1 MPSVRQ
7 AATAVAAGSVALAV
21 AAVAVFSAVD
31 SFTRAARNT
40 AETQLIANLTQA
52 SLDPRYQAPVNIPNQ
67 LRDPVAVFSR
77 QPLDSGALA
86 RAALRA
92 SITGQAAVAQS
103 LMTELL
109 HRDPRSRP
117 ARLWLMN
124 DALQAGDLGRAAGQV
139 DRLLALNPQM
149 QVQYFPILADLAR
162 RRGGEQPVASLLA
175 RNPPWREY
183 FLSYLTTRDVGRDL
197 IFRLTAGPTA
207 VAGTGGSAA
216 QAALLQSLVA
226 RGDYDGAYLAWIN
239 FLPESALAKVA
250 PVYDG
255 GFAGLPGP
263 QPFNWSFNDGEGASV
278 GVEAG
283 QGLQVDYAGTKAV
296 RMASQ
301 TLLLKP
307 GHYRFDYVAHGSG
320 GRGDDSGSIAWQI
333 QCLPSGSGVLDLPIA
348 DVADRPA
355 AHAARF
361 AVPAG
366 CNAQLLTLEGIA
378 GSFPQ
383 SRSIWFTRVSVTG
396 VK

>member
-21 AAVAVFSAVD
+21 AAVALYSGVD
-31 SFTRAARNT
+31 AFTRAARNA
-40 AETQLIANLTQA
+40 AETQLIAKLTQA
-52 SLDPRYQAPVNIPNQ
+52 SLDPRYPAPVSMPKQ
-67 LRDPVAVFSR
+67 LREPVTVFSR
-77 QPLDSGALA
+77 QPLDNGALA

-92 SITGQAAVAQS
+92 SISGQAVVAQS

-124 DALQAGDLGRAAGQV
+124 HALQAGDLGRAASQV
-139 DRLLALNPQM
+139 DRLLALNPHM

-162 RRGGEQPVASLLA
+162 RRGGERPVASLLA

-183 FLSYLTTRDVGRDL
+183 FLGYLTTRDVGRDL

-207 VAGTGGSAA
+207 VAGAGGSGA

-239 FLPESALAKVA
+239 FLPEGALAKVA

-255 GFAGLPGP
+255 EFAGLPGP
-263 QPFNWSFNDGEGASV
+263 QPFNWSFNDGEAASV
-278 GVEAG
+278 GIESG
-283 QGLQVDYAGTKAV
+283 QGLQIDYSGTKAV
-296 RMASQ
+296 RMAGQ

-307 GHYRFDYVAHGSG
+307 GQYRFDYVAHGSG
-320 GRGDDSGSIAWQI
+320 GGGDDSGSVAWHI
-333 QCLPSGSGVLDLPIA
+333 QCLPGGSGMLDLPITG
-348 DVADRPA
+348 VTDRPVP
-355 AHAARF
+355 HGARF
-361 AVPAG
+361 TVPAG
-366 CNAQLLTLEGIA
+366 CNAQLLTLEGAA
-378 GSFPQ
+378 GGFPQ
-383 SRSIWFTRVSVTG
+383 SQSIWFTRVSVTG
-396 VK
+396 VE